1 MAHEQQ
7 DLNGFILTRQWLESS
22 SGLELVYWLWTEKGP
37 CQLRLQDQEA
47 VMFIE
52 SANDKKA
59 YSLLRSTSGWRLKE
73 TTLKAFNNGAVS
85 AIYFRS
91 QRLLYS
97 ARDRLSH
104 EGIAC
109 FEADI
114 KPPDRF
120 LMERFIQGG
129 VSIRAD
135 SHQRAG
141 YIDLKN
147 GRMASAS
154 VRPILKAVS
163 IDIET
168 DFEAT
173 TLYSIAVYSE
183 EVRSVHMIGDAC
195 KLDSN
200 QPSYLYLH
208 PNEKTLLLAFL
219 AEIEQIDPD
228 IIMGWNVVNF
238 DLRCLQRFAERAQL
252 PLRLGRNAQ
261 EIKWRSTAGNPEREY
276 ALVPGRVILDGIEL
290 MRSASY
296 QFENFSLENVS
307 QKLLGR
313 GKLVEDVDER
323 GAEITVLFDTHK
335 EALALYNLEDCKLVW
350 DIFAQEKLIDFAVER
365 SLLTGLELDRYG
377 GSVAAFDFLY
387 LPRLHRNGYVSPLLD
402 QEQISNISPGG
413 YVMDSQPGIHNNVI
427 ILDFKSL
434 YPSIIRTFHVDPL
447 ALVRGMQEKDPI
459 IGFDGGRFSRDH
471 AILPE
476 LITTL
481 WAARDKAKSLNNQV
495 LSQAIKI
502 IMNSFYGVLGT
513 LGCRFFDSRLVSSIT
528 KRGHEVIIQSKKFIE
543 SKGYKVIYGDTD
555 SVFILIDSVATDQVS
570 GVGNMLAKEL
580 NQWWRERIQ
589 KEHNVTSYLEI
600 EFETHF
606 EKFLMPT
613 IRGSETGSKKRY
625 AGLTSTGK
633 LVFKGLETVRSDW
646 SPLAREFQQELYRR
660 IFFDLPYVE
669 YVKETVELLSGGELD
684 EKLVLRKRLRRKLAD
699 YVKNVPPHVQ
709 AARKAE
715 QIRESRGLTK
725 LYDSGGWIDYII
737 TVNGPEPK
745 QYRRSEIDYEFY
757 IERQLAPVADAILVF
772 ESSSLDAILNKQIG
786 LFLEQ

>member
-7 DLNGFILTRQWLESS
+7 DLNGFILTRQWLERS
-22 SGLELVYWLWTEKGP
+22 SGLELIYWLWTEQGP
-37 CQLRLQDQEA
+37 CRLRLQDQEA

-52 SANDKKA
+52 SANNKKA
-59 YSLLRSTSGWRLKE
+59 YNLLRSTSGWRLKE
-73 TTLKAFNNGAVS
+73 TTLKAFNSSPVS

-97 ARDRLSH
+97 ARDKLSRA
-104 EGIAC
+104 GIAC

-129 VSIRAD
+129 VSLRAD
-135 SHQRAG
+135 LHQRIG

-147 GRMASAS
+147 GRVASKY
-154 VRPILKAVS
+154 VRPNLQAVS

-168 DFEAT
+168 DFDAT
-173 TLYSIAVYSE
+173 KLYSIAVYSE
-183 EVRSVHMIGDAC
+183 KVRSVHMIGDAWTGDA
-195 KLDSN
+195 K
-200 QPSYLYLH
+200 QPGH
-208 PNEKTLLLAFL
+208 LLLYPNAKALLHAFL

-238 DLRCLQRFAERAQL
+238 DLRCLQRFAESAQL
-252 PLRLGRNAQ
+252 PLRLGRNGE
-261 EIKWRSTAGNPEREY
+261 EIKWRSTANSPEREY

-290 MRSASY
+290 MRSATY
-296 QFENFSLENVS
+296 QFENFSLEHVS

-323 GAEITVLFDTHK
+323 GAHITVLFETQK
-335 EALALYNLEDCKLVW
+335 EALAVYNLEDCKLVW
-350 DIFAQEKLIDFAVER
+350 DIFAQEKLIDFAIER

-387 LPRLHRNGYVSPLLD
+387 LPRLHRNGYVSPVLD
-402 QEQISNISPGG
+402 QDRTSNISPGG
-413 YVMDSQPGIHNNVI
+413 YVMDSQPGIHTNVI

-434 YPSIIRTFHVDPL
+434 YPSLIRTFHVDPL
-447 ALVRGMQEKDPI
+447 ALVQGLKETNPI
-459 IGFDGGRFSRDH
+459 IGFDGGRFSRSH

-481 WAARDKAKSLNNQV
+481 WAARDRAKSLNNQV

-555 SVFILIDSVATDQVS
+555 SVFILLDNVATNDVAP
-570 GVGNMLAKEL
+570 VGNMLAKEL
-580 NQWWRERIQ
+580 NQWWQDRIR
-589 KEHNVTSYLEI
+589 KEHGLTSYLEI

-606 EKFLMPT
+606 DKFLMPT

-625 AGLTSTGK
+625 AGLTNTGK

-669 YVKETVELLSGGELD
+669 YVKETVELLNSGRLD
-684 EKLVLRKRLRRKLAD
+684 EKLVLRKRLRRKLID

-715 QIRESRGLTK
+715 QVRGSKGLST
-725 LYDSGGWIDYII
+725 LYDSGGWIDYLI

-745 QYRRSEIDYEFY
+745 QYRKSEIDYEFY